1 MPKASTYK
9 PLTKH
14 HGKACRHSQPMHDP
28 HTPGCMLLSP
38 CGWDAAGVILNRS
51 TRTISFTRN
60 GVHLGLAVSA
70 GEICK
75 ELDLDKI
82 NLMIWVEGIEE
93 LVYNFGTDPSLPF
106 ASPMDDIYCDEEE
119 LHCKGKAC
127 MGYGARGWGG
137 GWGWWTNI
145 MSS

>member
-1 MPKASTYK
+1 
-9 PLTKH
+9 
-14 HGKACRHSQPMHDP
+14 
-28 HTPGCMLLSP
+28 MLLSP

-137 GWGWWTNI
+137 GVGVVDKHHVLM
-145 MSS
+145 MSHHLQGRVTARCCVCVCACQQESSGCG